1 MDEAIRDYV
10 RGLAIVAALAL
21 VALAFVI
28 NPMPWSALGG
38 TDQGER
44 VGNIEGPAVDLS
56 DFDMPDGWGPVLVPV
71 DPGTP
76 T

>member
-1 MDEAIRDYV
+1 MDDAIRDYV

-28 NPMPWSALGG
+28 NPMPWSAMGQTSPG
-38 TDQGER
+38 DRMGNVER
-44 VGNIEGPAVDLS
+44 PSIDLS
-56 DFDMPDGWGPVLVPV
+56 ELDLPEGWEPTVVAV
-71 DPGTP
+71 DPGMP